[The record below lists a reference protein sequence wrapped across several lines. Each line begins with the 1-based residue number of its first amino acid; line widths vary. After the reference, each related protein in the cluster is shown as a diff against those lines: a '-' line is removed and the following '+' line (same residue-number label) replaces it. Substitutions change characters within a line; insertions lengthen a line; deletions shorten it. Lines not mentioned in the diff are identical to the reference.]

1 MPGQTA
7 DLIAALRAVEGTY
20 VEWRRIERSGLRVSN
35 EAEAPLWDRTRRFRI
50 YSNFMI
56 SGPVQTEGYVRAI
69 LRLVTAQ
76 RHIPDDIEA
85 AVRVRIC
92 RQHVICEGD
101 HRFSI
106 VLEESVLRSPIG
118 GADIMAGQ
126 LGYLLEASALP
137 SVSLGII
144 PLGTDRSKS
153 MWPVEAFWMFD
164 EAQVA
169 VELVSAY
176 LTITQPHEI
185 AMYMDVFAGLAA
197 QAVYGPPARK
207 LIADAIAALDE

>member
-1 MPGQTA
+1 MTGLARRAAA
-7 DLIAALRAVEGTY
+7 DGCDMVVVFSGDGT
-20 VEWRRIERSGLRVSN
+20 VSEAINGL
-35 EAEAPLWDRTRRFRI
+35 A
-50 YSNFMI
+50 
-56 SGPVQTEGYVRAI
+56 GTE
-69 LRLVTAQ
+69 
-76 RHIPDDIEA
+76 
-85 AVRVRIC
+85 
-92 RQHVICEGD
+92 
-101 HRFSI
+101 
-106 VLEESVLRSPIG
+106 
-118 GADIMAGQ
+118 
-126 LGYLLEASALP
+126 
-137 SVSLGII
+137 VSLGII